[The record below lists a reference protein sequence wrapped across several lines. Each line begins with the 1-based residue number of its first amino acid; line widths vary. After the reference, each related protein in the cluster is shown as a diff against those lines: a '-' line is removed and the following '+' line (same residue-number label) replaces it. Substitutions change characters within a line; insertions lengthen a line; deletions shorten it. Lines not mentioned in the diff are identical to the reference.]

1 MPIKSTSNIANRPST
16 RDNRSGA
23 PPGGADARCE
33 STATSPTVAAT
44 AKTASMTK
52 ATALL
57 TSPRQAERS
66 SAWMHIHRLASAYA
80 ASGRCREFTKGFSA
94 GGMCSSS
101 RSSRSD
107 MQGAKSPTQSEAA
120 KAPARTFAL
129 CPASMSLRNPG
140 KYQGSRLSGCAASP
154 PPELPLLLLLHC
166 SSRPRSIAS
175 PASSTAPLAVL
186 VLGGSMPREPIVVPR
201 QNMQKQVNPTSS
213 LPALTMCW
221 PSPPMPRT
229 RYMSKIH
236 ANMSGQD
243 HFAAACTVLMQ
254 VAACFSRCGESEY
267 RQRSPSP
274 RRTSLIIGTTIAYST
289 RTTTPGQHPLDA
301 IENTNEISV
310 SVRSRSG
317 LTMPADGTTEML

>member
-1 MPIKSTSNIANRPST
+1 
-16 RDNRSGA
+16 
-23 PPGGADARCE
+23 
-33 STATSPTVAAT
+33 
-44 AKTASMTK
+44 
-52 ATALL
+52 
-57 TSPRQAERS
+57 
-66 SAWMHIHRLASAYA
+66 
-80 ASGRCREFTKGFSA
+80 
-94 GGMCSSS
+94 
-101 RSSRSD
+101 

-129 CPASMSLRNPG
+129 CPASMPRRRDNYTREPPLRLRRLAP
-140 KYQGSRLSGCAASP
+140 SRAAAAAAAALLVP
-154 PPELPLLLLLHC
+154 PAQHRVAGLLHG
-166 SSRPRSIAS
+166 
-175 PASSTAPLAVL
+175 AP
-186 VLGGSMPREPIVVPR
+186 GGAGARGLDAQGPIVVPR

-317 LTMPADGTTEML
+317 LTMPADGTTEMLRRRLSRVQTSPGTSSA